1 MAGLMSA
8 GGSFGDSGKFL
19 GYMEAIVNFGS
30 QYHDSGSDYFINKTF
45 KKTCKVRIIAHTYS
59 HAGSGTPGISVN
71 LSGVGS
77 IINAYSTGQLQ
88 TLDKIYTVHAG
99 QTLIAD
105 ANSPYYG
112 GAAGYV
118 VYLEE

>member
-8 GGSFGDSGKFL
+8 GGSFGDSGKIL
-19 GYMEAIVNFGS
+19 GYMEAIVSKGS
-30 QYHDSGSDYFINKTF
+30 QYYDSGSDYFINKTF

-59 HAGSGTPGISVN
+59 YAGTGMGGITVD

-77 IINAYSTGQLQ
+77 IINANSTGDLK
-88 TLDKIYTVHAG
+88 TLNKIYTVHAG
-99 QTLIAD
+99 QTLIAY
-105 ANSPYYG
+105 ANASYG
-112 GAAGYV
+112 GASGYV